1 MQFTDAGNVNVSG
14 GVISAQWRAIS
25 VVSGGQHAFIGTTI
39 GNQAWAPDGYL
50 LRAAGGSVGRIIGC
64 FFIPSAKG
72 RTVSPVSLA
81 GKAGHW
87 TVSQSQFMGFS
98 APLVS
103 TDGSVPKTNF
113 SDQGNMAVPWTK

>member
-1 MQFTDAGNVNVSG
+1 M
-14 GVISAQWRAIS
+14 
-25 VVSGGQHAFIGTTI
+25 GTTL

-72 RTVSPVSLA
+72 RGASPINLVDN
-81 GKAGHW
+81 AGHW
-87 TVSQSQFMGFS
+87 TVSQSQFMGFG

-103 TDGSVPKTNF
+103 MDGSVPKTNF
-113 SDQGNMAVPWTK
+113 SDQGNVALPWTK